1 MLPKGILQL
10 PVIAFV
16 LMLTFC
22 TTSSLNAQDKP
33 VEITVEQLSGSV
45 HMLTGKG
52 GNIGVSVGEDGV
64 FMIDGQFADMS
75 EKILRAVKA
84 ISGKDLKYLI
94 NTHWHGD
101 HTGGNENFS
110 KEGAVIVAHENVHKR
125 MSTDQLMKA
134 FGRTVKASPESARPV
149 ITFTEDLTMYLNG
162 EKILIFHVHN
172 AHTDGDAMVYFTE
185 SNVLHMGDCYFNGRY
200 PFIDIGSGGSIDG
213 IIKAANHALFLI
225 NDETKIIPGHGKQS
239 NKKELTAY
247 RDVLMVI
254 RDRVKKAIEEGKTL
268 EEIKAAKL
276 SEEYDEDWGG
286 GFINSDKLVDF
297 IYTDFS
303 REEEGEN

>member
-1 MLPKGILQL
+1 MLPKKFSQ
-10 PVIAFV
+10 VSVFVFV
-16 LMLTFC
+16 LVLTFYS
-22 TTSSLNAQDKP
+22 TSSLYAQDKP
-33 VEITVEQLSGSV
+33 IEITVEQLSESV

-75 EKILRAVKA
+75 EKIITAVKT
-84 ISGKDLKYLI
+84 ISGKELKYLI

-101 HTGGNENFS
+101 HTGGNENFN
-110 KEGAVIVAHENVHKR
+110 KQGAVIVAHENVHKR

-134 FGRTVKASPESARPV
+134 FSRTVKASPVAARPV
-149 ITFTEDLTMYLNG
+149 IIFTEDLTMYLNG

-200 PFIDIGSGGSIDG
+200 PFIDLSSGGSIDG
-213 IIKAANHALFLI
+213 IIKAANQALFI
-225 NDETKIIPGHGKQS
+225 VDEETKIIPGHGKLS

-247 RDVLMVI
+247 RNVLMVI

-276 SEEYDEDWGG
+276 SKEYDKEWGA
-286 GFINSDKLVDF
+286 GFINSDALVDF
-297 IYTDFS
+297 IFTDLT
-303 REEEGEN
+303 REDRK

>member
-1 MLPKGILQL
+1 MLPKKFSQ
-10 PVIAFV
+10 VSVFVFV
-16 LMLTFC
+16 LVLTFYS
-22 TTSSLNAQDKP
+22 TSSLYAQDKP
-33 VEITVEQLSGSV
+33 IEITVEQLSESV

-75 EKILRAVKA
+75 EKIITAVKT
-84 ISGKDLKYLI
+84 ISGKELKYLI

-101 HTGGNENFS
+101 HTGGNENFN
-110 KEGAVIVAHENVHKR
+110 KQGAVIVAHENVHKR

-134 FGRTVKASPESARPV
+134 FSRTVKASPVAARPV

-200 PFIDIGSGGSIDG
+200 PFIDLSSGGSIDG
-213 IIKAANHALFLI
+213 IIKAANQALFI
-225 NDETKIIPGHGKQS
+225 VDEETKIIPGHGKLS

-247 RDVLMVI
+247 RNVLMVI

-276 SEEYDEDWGG
+276 SKEYDKEWGA
-286 GFINSDKLVDF
+286 GFINSDALVDF
-297 IYTDFS
+297 IFTDLT
-303 REEEGEN
+303 REDRK